1 MISKLSRS
9 KSKKTIVYIL
19 NFSYAPDSLCLMAE
33 NMIGEG
39 YKIEI
44 LVNLNSWNHMGSI
57 EDLKKN
63 LSKYSFKFRIKVFKN
78 NRIFVSYIQR
88 KHSSSPIFFDTPY
101 LSTYQIKE
109 LINMH
114 KELNFCY
121 INYGLNLANTPN
133 YHYELDDFHKFRF
146 IFINNEYDYQSFVR
160 ANVDRNKL
168 VFINNPIIE
177 KLMMTNQNNLKREI
191 KNILWAPHFN
201 DDKVHGWSQLLD
213 SIDDI
218 YQFAKTTPSICFNI
232 RPHPLLDLSN
242 ISTPLENH
250 SRATGN
256 SDDQQRVN
264 DLLGLANVNISHNN
278 LITDVLENDLLV
290 TDGVSI
296 IGYWGITHKK
306 IIIVGPKSFEK
317 YASNYKNY
325 LKTLFFT
332 DSQKSA
338 LYEKLKYFVENP
350 DEQGVTNE
358 SFIEITKLLM
368 PNLESSKITTDRIFR
383 ISKLG

>member
-1 MISKLSRS
+1 M
-9 KSKKTIVYIL
+9 
-19 NFSYAPDSLCLMAE
+19 
-33 NMIGEG
+33 
-39 YKIEI
+39 
-44 LVNLNSWNHMGSI
+44 
-57 EDLKKN
+57 
-63 LSKYSFKFRIKVFKN
+63 
-78 NRIFVSYIQR
+78 
-88 KHSSSPIFFDTPY
+88 
-101 LSTYQIKE
+101 
-109 LINMH
+109 
-114 KELNFCY
+114 
-121 INYGLNLANTPN
+121 
-133 YHYELDDFHKFRF
+133 
-146 IFINNEYDYQSFVR
+146 
-160 ANVDRNKL
+160 
-168 VFINNPIIE
+168 
-177 KLMMTNQNNLKREI
+177 
-191 KNILWAPHFN
+191 
-201 DDKVHGWSQLLD
+201 
-213 SIDDI
+213 
-218 YQFAKTTPSICFNI
+218 
-232 RPHPLLDLSN
+232 
-242 ISTPLENH
+242 
-250 SRATGN
+250 
-256 SDDQQRVN
+256 
-264 DLLGLANVNISHNN
+264 NISHNN